1 MENRL
6 GLGRRTPDSGS
17 YSDLNR
23 LNQLKVGKD
32 RDGAEN
38 VRKVAQEFESLF
50 MNEMLKSMRAATEVM
65 AEDNPFN
72 SQASKQYQDMHDQQL
87 SVTLSK
93 EGGGIGLADVL
104 IRQLSK
110 QQEPSEKPNP
120 FAQVAQ
126 TEGAKWS
133 SNPNANAKVASVDPT
148 RNDVQLLNQ
157 RRLALPGRLAERA
170 QADVAQTST
179 ATAQANQAADQA
191 SQTGV
196 QPLVNVDWKPATAFA
211 APQDAPLTINGV
223 QATASTASSD
233 PGKTRFS
240 SPAEFIATMLPMAEK
255 AAKRLGVEPR
265 FLVAQAALETGWGKS
280 MIKQQ
285 DGSNSHNLFGIKAN
299 GWSGDSAKVT
309 TTEYVNGKATK
320 EVAAF
325 RAYDSF
331 EHSFNDYVRLLENN
345 DRYKPAIQ
353 VASTSGDSERFVNEL
368 QRAGYATDPQYARKI
383 NQIARK
389 VQTYQT
395 IADASTA
402 PAMRTRG

>member
-6 GLGRRTPDSGS
+6 GLGRRTLDSGS

-32 RDGAEN
+32 RDSEQN

-50 MNEMLKSMRAATEVM
+50 LNEMLKSMRSATEVLSQ
-65 AEDNPFN
+65 DNPLN

-87 SVTLSK
+87 SVTLARD
-93 EGGGIGLADVL
+93 GGGIGLADVL
-104 IRQLSK
+104 MRQLSK
-110 QQEPSEKPNP
+110 REASTEKPNP

-126 TEGAKWS
+126 TTGAKWA
-133 SNPNANAKVASVDPT
+133 SNPNAAVTEPARDDS
-148 RNDVQLLNQ
+148 RLLNQ
-157 RRLALPGRLAERA
+157 RRLALPGKLA
-170 QADVAQTST
+170 VA
-179 ATAQANQAADQA
+179 ATAPAEVVNSSPDS
-191 SQTGV
+191 SQPGKP
-196 QPLVNVDWKPATAFA
+196 QPLVNTDWQPATAFA
-211 APQDAPLTINGV
+211 APQDKPLIVNGID
-223 QATASTASSD
+223 ATAASS
-233 PGKTRFS
+233 PSKTRFD

-255 AAKRLGVEPR
+255 AAARLGVEPR

-280 MIKQQ
+280 MIRQK
-285 DGSNSHNLFGIKAN
+285 DGSNSHNLFGIKAT
-299 GWSGDSAKVT
+299 GWQGASATVM
-309 TTEYVNGKATK
+309 TTEYVNGKATR
-320 EVAAF
+320 ERAGF

-331 EHSFNDYVRLLENN
+331 EQSFNDYVRLLESNG
-345 DRYKPAIQ
+345 RYQKAIQ

-395 IADASTA
+395 IADASTTS
-402 PAMRTRG
+402 AMRTRG

>member
-6 GLGRRTPDSGS
+6 GQGRRTPDSGS

-50 MNEMLKSMRAATEVM
+50 MNEMLKSMRSATEVM
-65 AEDNPFN
+65 AKDNPFN

-133 SNPNANAKVASVDPT
+133 SNPNSKIAPVDPA
-148 RNDVQLLNQ
+148 RNDSQLLNQ

-170 QADVAQTST
+170 HAEVAAAITQADQSS
-179 ATAQANQAADQA
+179 QAGA
-191 SQTGV
+191 V
-196 QPLVNVDWKPATAFA
+196 QPLVDLDWKPATAFA
-211 APQDAPLTINGV
+211 APQDSPLTINGV
-223 QATASTASSD
+223 DAANPNAPS
-233 PGKTRFS
+233 KTRFS

-280 MIKQQ
+280 IIKQK
-285 DGSNSHNLFGIKAN
+285 DGTNSHNLFGIKAT
-299 GWSGDSAKVT
+299 GWDGASAKVT

-320 EVAAF
+320 EVAGF

-345 DRYKPAIQ
+345 DRYKPALQ
-353 VASTSGDSERFVNEL
+353 VASASGNSERFVNEL

-395 IADASTA
+395 IADASTS
-402 PAMRTRG
+402 PAMRTKG

>member
-50 MNEMLKSMRAATEVM
+50 MNEMLKSMRSATEVM
-65 AEDNPFN
+65 AKDNPFN

-133 SNPNANAKVASVDPT
+133 SNPNSDIAPVDPA
-148 RNDVQLLNQ
+148 RNDSQLLNQ

-170 QADVAQTST
+170 QAAVASAELPVGQV
-179 ATAQANQAADQA
+179 DK
-191 SQTGV
+191 TGALK
-196 QPLVNVDWKPATAFA
+196 PLVDLDWKPATAFA
-211 APQDAPLTINGV
+211 APAEAPLTINGV
-223 QATASTASSD
+223 AATAPSAPS
-233 PGKTRFS
+233 KTRFS

-280 MIKQQ
+280 MIKQS
-285 DGSNSHNLFGIKAN
+285 DGTNSHNLFGIKAT
-299 GWSGDSAKVT
+299 GWQGESAKAT
-309 TTEYVNGKATK
+309 TTEYVNGKATR
-320 EVAAF
+320 EVAGF

-353 VASTSGDSERFVNEL
+353 VASTSGNSERFVNEL

-395 IADASTA
+395 IADASA
-402 PAMRTRG
+402 SSSVRTRG

>member
-6 GLGRRTPDSGS
+6 GTARRTPDSGS

-50 MNEMLKSMRAATEVM
+50 MNEMLKSMRSATEVM
-65 AEDNPFN
+65 SQDNPFN

-110 QQEPSEKPNP
+110 QQEPSAKPNP

-126 TEGAKWS
+126 TQGSKWS
-133 SNPNANAKVASVDPT
+133 SSPDAAVAKVDPA
-148 RNDVQLLNQ
+148 RNDVQMLNQ
-157 RRLALPGRLAERA
+157 RRLALPGRLIERN
-170 QADVAQTST
+170 QADVAAADAPVGQT
-179 ATAQANQAADQA
+179 AQTAQAEAAK
-191 SQTGV
+191 
-196 QPLVNVDWKPATAFA
+196 PLVNLDWKPAIAFA
-211 APQDAPLTINGV
+211 APAEAPLTINGV
-223 QATASTASSD
+223 EASVPSAPS
-233 PGKTRFS
+233 KTRFS

-255 AAKRLGVEPR
+255 AAKRLGVEAR

-280 MIKQQ
+280 MIKQK
-285 DGSNSHNLFGIKAN
+285 DGSNSHNLFGIKAT
-299 GWSGDSAKVT
+299 GWQGESAKVT

-320 EVAAF
+320 QVAGF

-331 EHSFNDYVRLLENN
+331 EQSFNDYVRLLESN
-345 DRYKPAIQ
+345 DRYKPAVQ
-353 VASTSGDSERFVNEL
+353 VASTSGDSERFVKEL
-368 QRAGYATDPQYARKI
+368 QRAGYATDPQYASKI

-402 PAMRTRG
+402 PTTRTRG

>member
-6 GLGRRTPDSGS
+6 GQGRRTPDSGS

-50 MNEMLKSMRAATEVM
+50 MNEMLKSMRSATEVM
-65 AEDNPFN
+65 AKDNPFN

-133 SNPNANAKVASVDPT
+133 SNPNSKIAHVDPA
-148 RNDVQLLNQ
+148 RNDSQLLNQ

-170 QADVAQTST
+170 HAEVAAAITQADQSS
-179 ATAQANQAADQA
+179 QAGA
-191 SQTGV
+191 V
-196 QPLVNVDWKPATAFA
+196 QPLVDLDWKPATAFA

-223 QATASTASSD
+223 DAANPNAPS
-233 PGKTRFS
+233 KTRFS

-280 MIKQQ
+280 IIKQK
-285 DGSNSHNLFGIKAN
+285 DGTNSHNLFGIKAT
-299 GWSGDSAKVT
+299 GWDGASAKVT

-320 EVAAF
+320 EVAGF
-325 RAYDSF
+325 RAYNSF
-331 EHSFNDYVRLLENN
+331 EQSFNDYVRLLENN
-345 DRYKPAIQ
+345 DRYKPALQ
-353 VASTSGDSERFVNEL
+353 VASASGNSERFVNEL

-395 IADASTA
+395 IADASTS
-402 PAMRTRG
+402 PAMRTKG

>member
-50 MNEMLKSMRAATEVM
+50 INEMLKSMRSATDVM
-65 AEDNPFN
+65 SEDNPFN
-72 SQASKQYQDMHDQQL
+72 SQASRQYQDMHDQQL

-120 FAQVAQ
+120 FAQVTQ
-126 TEGAKWS
+126 TEGAKS
-133 SNPNANAKVASVDPT
+133 SSSPNAGVAPVDSA
-148 RNDVQLLNQ
+148 RNDSQLLNQ
-157 RRLALPGRLAERA
+157 RRLALPGRLAERPSA
-170 QADVAQTST
+170 EVATKNSE
-179 ATAQANQAADQA
+179 ADQA
-191 SQTGV
+191 GKP
-196 QPLVNVDWKPATAFA
+196 QPLVNLDWKPATAFA
-211 APQDAPLTINGV
+211 APQETPLIVNGV
-223 QATASTASSD
+223 AATVPSAPS
-233 PGKTRFS
+233 KTRFG
-240 SPAEFIATMLPMAEK
+240 SPAEFIATMLPMAEE

-280 MIKQQ
+280 MIRQK

-299 GWSGDSAKVT
+299 GWDGESAQVK

-320 EVAAF
+320 QMAGF

-331 EHSFNDYVRLLENN
+331 EQSFNDYVRLLENN
-345 DRYKPAIQ
+345 DRYQSAIQ
-353 VASTSGDSERFVNEL
+353 VASTSGNSERFVNEL
-368 QRAGYATDPQYARKI
+368 QRAGYATDPQYASKI

-395 IADASTA
+395 IADASSA
-402 PAMRTRG
+402 PAVRTRG

>member
-50 MNEMLKSMRAATEVM
+50 MNEMLKSMRSATEVM
-65 AEDNPFN
+65 SKDNPFN

-120 FAQVAQ
+120 FGQGQ
-126 TEGAKWS
+126 TEAAKQL
-133 SNPNANAKVASVDPT
+133 SNDAAAPAKVDPA
-148 RNDVQLLNQ
+148 RNDTQLLNQ
-157 RRLALPGRLAERA
+157 RRLALPGRLAERL
-170 QADVAQTST
+170 QTQDAPSP
-179 ATAQANQAADQA
+179 AVEQISLNGEA
-191 SQTGV
+191 
-196 QPLVNVDWKPATAFA
+196 QPLVNLDWRPATTFA
-211 APQDAPLTINGV
+211 APQNVPLTINGV
-223 QATASTASSD
+223 EASDLIA
-233 PGKTRFS
+233 PRKTRFG

-280 MIKQQ
+280 MIKQK
-285 DGSNSHNLFGIKAN
+285 DGTNSHNLFGIKAN
-299 GWSGDSAKVT
+299 GWEGESAKVT

-320 EVAAF
+320 QVAGF

-331 EHSFNDYVRLLENN
+331 EQSFNDYVRLLENN

-353 VASTSGDSERFVNEL
+353 VASATGNSERFVNEL

-389 VQTYQT
+389 VQAYQT
-395 IADASTA
+395 IADASAA
-402 PAMRTRG
+402 PAVRTRG

>member
-6 GLGRRTPDSGS
+6 GLGRRTLDSGS

-32 RDGAEN
+32 RDSEQN

-50 MNEMLKSMRAATEVM
+50 LNEMLKSMRSATEVLSQ
-65 AEDNPFN
+65 DNPLN

-87 SVTLSK
+87 SVTLARD
-93 EGGGIGLADVL
+93 GGGIGLADVL
-104 IRQLSK
+104 MRQLSK
-110 QQEPSEKPNP
+110 REASTEKPNP

-126 TEGAKWS
+126 TTGAKWA
-133 SNPNANAKVASVDPT
+133 SNPNAAVTEPARDDS
-148 RNDVQLLNQ
+148 RLLNQ
-157 RRLALPGRLAERA
+157 RRLALPGKLA
-170 QADVAQTST
+170 VA
-179 ATAQANQAADQA
+179 ATAPAEVVNSSPDS
-191 SQTGV
+191 SQPGKP
-196 QPLVNVDWKPATAFA
+196 QPLVNTDWQPATAFA
-211 APQDAPLTINGV
+211 APQDKPLIVNGID
-223 QATASTASSD
+223 ATAANSPS
-233 PGKTRFS
+233 KTRFD

-255 AAKRLGVEPR
+255 AAARLGVEPR

-280 MIKQQ
+280 MIRQK
-285 DGSNSHNLFGIKAN
+285 DGSNSHNLFGIKAT
-299 GWSGDSAKVT
+299 GWQGASATVM
-309 TTEYVNGKATK
+309 TTEYVNGKATR
-320 EVAAF
+320 ERAGF

-331 EHSFNDYVRLLENN
+331 EQSFNDYVRLLESNG
-345 DRYKPAIQ
+345 RYQKAIQ

-395 IADASTA
+395 IADASTTS
-402 PAMRTRG
+402 AMRTRG

>member
-6 GLGRRTPDSGS
+6 GLGQRTLDSGS

-32 RDGAEN
+32 RDGEEN

-50 MNEMLKSMRAATEVM
+50 LNEMLKSMRSATEVLSQ
-65 AEDNPFN
+65 DNPLN

-87 SVTLSK
+87 SVTLAR

-104 IRQLSK
+104 MRQLNK
-110 QQEPSEKPNP
+110 RQEPAEKPNP
-120 FAQVAQ
+120 FNQVAQ
-126 TEGAKWS
+126 TTGAKWT
-133 SNPNANAKVASVDPT
+133 SNPNAAVAEPARDDS
-148 RNDVQLLNQ
+148 RLLNQ
-157 RRLALPGRLAERA
+157 RRLALPGKLA
-170 QADVAQTST
+170 VAAAASAEIAK
-179 ATAQANQAADQA
+179 ATPENQQP
-191 SQTGV
+191 GKP
-196 QPLVNVDWKPATAFA
+196 QPLVNTDWQPATAFA
-211 APQDAPLTINGV
+211 APQNVPLIVNGV
-223 QATASTASSD
+223 EASTAPTPS
-233 PGKTRFS
+233 KTRFD
-240 SPAEFIATMLPMAEK
+240 SPAEFIAAMLPMAEK
-255 AAKRLGVEPR
+255 AAARLGVEPR

-280 MIKQQ
+280 MIRQQ
-285 DGSNSHNLFGIKAN
+285 DGSNSHNLFGIKAT
-299 GWSGDSAKVT
+299 GWQGASATVM
-309 TTEYVNGKATK
+309 TTEYVNGKATREK
-320 EVAAF
+320 AGF

-331 EHSFNDYVRLLENN
+331 EQSFNDYVRLLENN
-345 DRYKPAIQ
+345 GRYQKAIQ

-402 PAMRTRG
+402 SAMRTRG

>member
-6 GLGRRTPDSGS
+6 GVSRTTPDSGS

-32 RDGAEN
+32 RDGEEN

-50 MNEMLKSMRAATEVM
+50 MNEMLKSMRSATDVM
-65 AEDNPFN
+65 AQDNPFN

-104 IRQLSK
+104 VRQLAK
-110 QQEPSEKPNP
+110 QQKPSDKPNP
-120 FAQVAQ
+120 FAHAHGQAEAIGRPGV
-126 TEGAKWS
+126 S
-133 SNPNANAKVASVDPT
+133 SAAAAAPAEVEPA
-148 RNDVQLLNQ
+148 RNDVALLNQ
-157 RRLALPGRLAERA
+157 RRLALPGRLAERFHA
-170 QADVAQTST
+170 PVES
-179 ATAQANQAADQA
+179 NAAVEQINLKGEA
-191 SQTGV
+191 
-196 QPLVNVDWKPATAFA
+196 QPLVDLDWKPATTFV
-211 APQDAPLTINGV
+211 PPKDAPLTINGV
-223 QATASTASSD
+223 DANA

-280 MIKQQ
+280 LIKQK
-285 DGSNSHNLFGIKAN
+285 DGSNSHNLFGIKAT
-299 GWSGDSAKVT
+299 GWQGESAKVT
-309 TTEYVNGKATK
+309 TTEYVNGKPTK
-320 EVAAF
+320 QVAGF

-331 EHSFNDYVRLLENN
+331 EQSFNDYVRMLENN

-353 VASTSGDSERFVNEL
+353 VASASGNSERFVHEL

-395 IADASTA
+395 IADASA
-402 PAMRTRG
+402 SPAVRTRG

>member
-6 GLGRRTPDSGS
+6 GLGRRSLDSGS

-32 RDGAEN
+32 RDSEQN

-50 MNEMLKSMRAATEVM
+50 LNEMLKSMRSATEVLSQ
-65 AEDNPFN
+65 DNPLN

-87 SVTLSK
+87 SVTLAR

-104 IRQLSK
+104 MRQLSK
-110 QQEPSEKPNP
+110 REEPAGKPNP
-120 FAQVAQ
+120 FDQVAQ
-126 TEGAKWS
+126 TAGVKWA
-133 SNPNANAKVASVDPT
+133 SNPNAAAGEPARDDS
-148 RNDVQLLNQ
+148 RLLNQ
-157 RRLALPGRLAERA
+157 RRLALPGKLA
-170 QADVAQTST
+170 VAAAASAEVGKTSPENP
-179 ATAQANQAADQA
+179 Q
-191 SQTGV
+191 SGKP
-196 QPLVNVDWKPATAFA
+196 QPLVNTDWQPATAFA
-211 APQDAPLTINGV
+211 APQDLPLIVNGV
-223 QATASTASSD
+223 EATVASS
-233 PGKTRFS
+233 PGKTRFD

-255 AAKRLGVEPR
+255 AAARLGVEPR

-280 MIKQQ
+280 MIRQK
-285 DGSNSHNLFGIKAN
+285 DGSNSHNLFGIKATGWN
-299 GWSGDSAKVT
+299 GNSATVM
-309 TTEYVNGKATK
+309 TTEYVNGKATR
-320 EVAAF
+320 ERAGF

-331 EHSFNDYVRLLENN
+331 EQSFNDYVRLLENN
-345 DRYKPAIQ
+345 GRYQKAIQ

-402 PAMRTRG
+402 SAMRTRG